1 MKTGPLDLPHISH
14 PATVHTATPVTE
26 LRGRAGKIGD
36 SYLRGSHFSTKI
48 SLSDRVLVVSLSYKA
63 QR

>member
-1 MKTGPLDLPHISH
+1 METGPLDFPHISH

-36 SYLRGSHFSTKI
+36 SYLRVSHFPL
-48 SLSDRVLVVSLSYKA
+48 LSFEII
-63 QR
+63 